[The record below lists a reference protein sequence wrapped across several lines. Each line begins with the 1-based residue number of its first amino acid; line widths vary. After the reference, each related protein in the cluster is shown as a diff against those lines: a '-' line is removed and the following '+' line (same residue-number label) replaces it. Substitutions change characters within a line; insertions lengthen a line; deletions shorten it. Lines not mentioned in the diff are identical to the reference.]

1 MGVTSGGRGQN
12 TDASRDDALYG
23 LSGLRVLDKGCIFD
37 ALLDLIAFG
46 HRAFPRG
53 NGFVNVNG
61 HAEVM
66 SERRLVTRI
75 FFADSGGS
83 SGVHLQRADCRF
95 TRFLCDPFVTL
106 VPKER
111 SPTSLLASGSEGA
124 PFWQL
129 VRRLK
134 PSSIG
139 YWLQRK
145 ISESCRLRIRAE
157 ERCTTRWTC

>member
-1 MGVTSGGRGQN
+1 MDVTSWGRGQD

-66 SERRLVTRI
+66 SERRLVTRNFSLI
-75 FFADSGGS
+75 PAA
-83 SGVHLQRADCRF
+83 QAEF
-95 TRFLCDPFVTL
+95 TCNAPIVASQGFCAIR
-106 VPKER
+106 
-111 SPTSLLASGSEGA
+111 LLPWSRRNVLPHPCSQAVRKARHSGS
-124 PFWQL
+124 L
-129 VRRLK
+129 
-134 PSSIG
+134 SDD
-139 YWLQRK
+139 
-145 ISESCRLRIRAE
+145 
-157 ERCTTRWTC
+157 